1 VTDII
6 NTSSIPQALSS
17 PLGDRPSYTLPLAI
31 LVAFGLHLLLI
42 LTVSFR
48 MPEPRRYTPS
58 DQALE
63 VLLLKEGGETTRHP
77 APDAT
82 LSQRNRAG
90 ESPQGREAIA
100 PPVDRTPRP
109 EASTQP
115 DATPPENTPK
125 GATNHRSLPPTPTRP
140 RDAQPDRL
148 ILPPKPAPLTDE
160 PTPPQPPPPPVA
172 APVRAVDAA
181 QILASR
187 DQEINRLTESLQAR
201 TSAYA
206 SRLRRKSISASTR
219 EFRYASYLGAWER
232 KVERIG
238 NLNYPQAAKTQKLQG
253 NLILD
258 VAVRA
263 DGHVEQVRV
272 VRSSGQPLLDE
283 AAIKIVHL
291 AAPYAP
297 FPPDIAAETDVL
309 NILRTWQFLSGGSL
323 GWEDQRGE

>member
-1 VTDII
+1 MTDTI
-6 NTSSIPQALSS
+6 NASTIPHALTR
-17 PLGDRPSYTLPLAI
+17 PLGGRPSPALPLALLAAI
-31 LVAFGLHLLLI
+31 LLHLLLI

-48 MPEPRRYTPS
+48 MPEPRKQPPP
-58 DQALE
+58 DEALE
-63 VLLLKEGGETTRHP
+63 ILLLKEGGETTRQP
-77 APDAT
+77 APDAS
-82 LSQRNRAG
+82 LSQRNRVG
-90 ESPQGREAIA
+90 ESPQGRVAI
-100 PPVDRTPRP
+100 PTPLDQTDRP
-109 EASTQP
+109 ETP
-115 DATPPENTPK
+115 DTLDATN
-125 GATNHRSLPPTPTRP
+125 AAPTPTIATNERP
-140 RDAQPDRL
+140 TAPARERQQLSQTDRAGTPPRQPP
-148 ILPPKPAPLTDE
+148 LPREPAP
-160 PTPPQPPPPPVA
+160 PQRPPPPIA
-172 APVRAVDAA
+172 APVKTVDPA

-187 DQEINRLTESLQAR
+187 DHEINRLTESLQAR

-238 NLNYPQAAKTQKLQG
+238 NLNYPQAAKAQKLQG

-263 DGHVEQVRV
+263 DGSVEQVRV

-309 NILRTWQFLSGGSL
+309 NILRTWQFLRGGTL
-323 GWEDQRGE
+323 GWEGQRGD